1 MQTSQARYEQ
11 AKKIAAQFFF
21 IKRNIKVPGGAA
33 KGASLTYISY
43 RILRPVLKTYYW
55 IFKQFNRMTA
65 WTSPASI
72 VIFRELLRKDMN
84 GVEFGSGKSTA
95 FFAQHLGHLTSIEHH
110 KGWHEKVQ
118 AWMKE
123 RNISNVDYRLV
134 EPDKEEKPFPV
145 ALSRHFPDGLKTKT
159 GFVDYV
165 SELAAFGDSSID
177 FLLVD
182 GRARTECALIGIHKL
197 KPGGILV
204 LDNSERDWY
213 RPVHEAVATW
223 SKVYTTTGLT
233 DTVIWFKPES

>member
-11 AKKIAAQFFF
+11 AKELAANFFF
-21 IKRNIKVPGGAA
+21 VKRNIKAPAEAA
-33 KGASLTYISY
+33 KGANFTYVSY
-43 RILRPVLKTYYW
+43 RLLRPVLKTYYW
-55 IFKQFNRMTA
+55 IFKQFNPMTA

-72 VIFRELLRKDMN
+72 VIFRNLLKKDMK

-134 EPDKEEKPFPV
+134 EPDEKEKPFP
-145 ALSRHFPDGLKTKT
+145 APMLSYFPEGLETKK
-159 GFVDYV
+159 GFVNYV
-165 SELAAFGDSSID
+165 SELLTFDDNSID

-197 KPGGILV
+197 KSGGLLV
-204 LDNSERDWY
+204 LDNAERDWY
-213 RPVHEAVATW
+213 KPVHEAVKDW
-223 SKVYTTTGLT
+223 PCVFTTTGLT
-233 DTVIWFKPES
+233 DTVIWFKP